1 MSRSAI
7 EGLKPAAVWEQ
18 FYQLS
23 RIPRESGNEEGVR
36 NYILGFVKEL
46 GLESWT
52 DKVGNVVIKKP
63 ATPGYEAFPVAILQG
78 HMDMVC
84 EKNRGT
90 DHDFSR
96 DPIKLINQGEWMAA
110 DGTTLGADNGIAL
123 AMALALVSD
132 DSLSHGPLEL
142 LFTVDEET
150 GLNGA
155 MGFDPSR
162 LEGRILINLDS
173 EEEDTLYIGCA
184 GGVNTE
190 GTLPVQW
197 EPSPRDWKPYTL
209 SITGLTGGHSG
220 GDIHKNLGN
229 ALLMGAAL
237 ITELRLLGARLTGFS
252 GGGKHNAIP
261 RECFAELLVA
271 PDQAKEAEKLVAAG
285 AAGFIAEWSDI
296 EPGLKIEFSVADT
309 VPQEV
314 LTDDSF
320 QKVGDLL
327 FSMPHGVIGM
337 SRKIENLVETSTNMA
352 QADLNGERL
361 HILTSQRSSSNFLRD
376 NAGAKVLACIRAA
389 GGEAWHNSLYPGWNP
404 NPSSP
409 LLGIA
414 RTAFQSVMGH
424 APHIKAIHAG
434 LECGV
439 IGAKI
444 PGIDMISFGPDL
456 EMVHTPQERMRISS
470 VEKIWNLL
478 LEVLVNLK

>member
-1 MSRSAI
+1 
-7 EGLKPAAVWEQ
+7 
-18 FYQLS
+18 
-23 RIPRESGNEEGVR
+23 
-36 NYILGFVKEL
+36 
-46 GLESWT
+46 
-52 DKVGNVVIKKP
+52 
-63 ATPGYEAFPVAILQG
+63 
-78 HMDMVC
+78 
-84 EKNRGT
+84 
-90 DHDFSR
+90 
-96 DPIKLINQGEWMAA
+96 
-110 DGTTLGADNGIAL
+110 
-123 AMALALVSD
+123 
-132 DSLSHGPLEL
+132 
-142 LFTVDEET
+142 
-150 GLNGA
+150 

-190 GTLPVQW
+190 GILPVQW
-197 EPSPRDWKPYTL
+197 EASPRDWKAYTL

-237 ITELRLLGARLTGFS
+237 ITELRLLGARLAGFS

-271 PDQAKEAEKLVAAG
+271 PGQTAEAEKLMAAG

-296 EPGLKIEFSVADT
+296 EPGLKIEFTPAES

-314 LTDDSF
+314 LTADSF
-320 QKVGDLL
+320 QKAGDLL

-389 GGEAWHNSLYPGWNP
+389 GGEAWHNRLYPGWNP

-414 RTAFQSVMGH
+414 KKAFRSVMNH
-424 APHIKAIHAG
+424 DPHIKAIHAG